1 MLSIIL
7 YELEIMIIRYLYNN
21 INNNITITGKNSKS
35 RYPFYDKFTLFFCA
49 FRGPNIAGNCDGF
62 FISSYSKKQDF
73 LDIDMMGLNLIYFVF
88 FFFLFRIRP

>member
-1 MLSIIL
+1 
-7 YELEIMIIRYLYNN
+7 MIIRYLY
-21 INNNITITGKNSKS
+21 NNITITGKNSKS

-73 LDIDMMGLNLIYFVF
+73 LDIDMIFRYRYDGAKSHLFCF
-88 FFFLFRIRP
+88 FFKI

>member
-1 MLSIIL
+1 
-7 YELEIMIIRYLYNN
+7 MIIRYLY
-21 INNNITITGKNSKS
+21 NNITITGKNSKS

-88 FFFLFRIRP
+88 FFFQDLDLDHNTDIYFLE